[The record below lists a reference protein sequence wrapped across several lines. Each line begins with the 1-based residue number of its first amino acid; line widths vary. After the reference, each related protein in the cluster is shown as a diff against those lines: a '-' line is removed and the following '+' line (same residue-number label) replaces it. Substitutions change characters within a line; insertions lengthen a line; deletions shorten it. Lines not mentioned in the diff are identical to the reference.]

1 MRLSRRGPVFGIN
14 PTGVRS
20 FVKTGTKNKT
30 KWTIQ
35 LFWLDGG
42 VLANRFYI
50 IFGWRGCWPIGFT
63 TILVGGD
70 VGQQVLHVFG
80 STGDGQKFATKSH
93 DDLC

>member
-1 MRLSRRGPVFGIN
+1 M
-14 PTGVRS
+14 
-20 FVKTGTKNKT
+20 
-30 KWTIQ
+30 Q
-35 LFWLDGG
+35 LFWLEGMLANG
-42 VLANRFYI
+42 FNFFCWLEGMLANRFYNY
-50 IFGWRGCWPIGFT
+50 FGWRGCWPIGFT